1 MVAKWGIQTA
11 LFFAG
16 LGPKFILPVLQFLT
30 WMKGKESAK
39 FIMEKGFFVFK
50 RGLELAIA
58 AIRIA
63 AAWLGAFA
71 IYAAVGLLVIG
82 IIALFAVF
90 IYLMRDQIVMVISK
104 IIDFF
109 GKILDFVSNA
119 LTSIIGGVM
128 SVINTIGNVI
138 MSIANSIGIIVN
150 AISGFFKSLFD
161 LISGVILGIASSLF
175 GNLFN
180 KKDNTKLSNYETAVI
195 DHLDSILSCLIP
207 NNTKEAITE
216 ENKTKINPET
226 NVNIINKN
234 NNIAGIASSVLHIEE
249 YLKIISEN
257 SVIKT
262 IAQKINPFLSTNT
275 IKNNKIETNTI
286 ATDTSINN
294 IHQGANQMGGDS
306 SLVVDI
312 LKESNNIANKILS
325 KLESFNQNKKM
336 NFPTINF

>member
-1 MVAKWGIQTA
+1 M
-11 LFFAG
+11 G

-30 WMKGKESAK
+30 WMKGKEAAK
-39 FIMEKGFFVFK
+39 FAMEKGFFVFK
-50 RGLELAIA
+50 KGLELAIA

-71 IYAAVGLLVIG
+71 IYAAIGLLVIG

-90 IYLMRDQIVMVISK
+90 IYLMRDQIVAVISK

-119 LTSIIGGVM
+119 LTSIISGVM
-128 SVINTIGNVI
+128 SIINTIGNVI
-138 MSIANSIGIIVN
+138 MSVANSIGTIVN
-150 AISGFFKSLFD
+150 AIGGFFKSLFD

-207 NNTKEAITE
+207 NNDKKEAITD

-262 IAQKINPFLSTNT
+262 ISQKINPFLSTNT

-294 IHQGANQMGGDS
+294 IHQGANQIGGDS

-312 LKESNNIANKILS
+312 LKESNNIATKILN
-325 KLESFNQNKKM
+325 KLESFNQNKKI